1 MIPRLQ
7 LKYNNKVSRSQRLWR
22 AVLAPCMR
30 SSRLNLLMKSPAK
43 WLIYKHLV
51 YFKMVV
57 TEVNNNS
64 RPAAGNQAQHQQEAV
79 ADADLLVVVTA
90 SVTWLR

>member
-1 MIPRLQ
+1 
-7 LKYNNKVSRSQRLWR
+7 
-22 AVLAPCMR
+22 
-30 SSRLNLLMKSPAK
+30 MKSPEK
-43 WLIYKHLV
+43 WHLV

-57 TEVNNNS
+57 TEV
-64 RPAAGNQAQHQQEAV
+64 RPAVGNQARHQQEAV